1 MPKESNSLAYCTP
14 AGKPLERDSLR
25 FYNAT
30 PMRLI
35 LASHSPRRNE
45 LLRNAGFDFEV
56 CPSGIEEGQPG
67 SRELPEEFARRNA
80 RAKAL
85 RVAANSPPGS
95 LVLGADTVV
104 AIHGLVLGKPHGP
117 YDATRMLRLLSGHTH
132 QVITGICLARPPGE
146 IVALA
151 HETTFVTLS
160 ELTDEEIRGYVASHE
175 PYDKA
180 GAYAIQG
187 LASKFVRHISGCYFN
202 VVGLPV
208 PLLRDILKVLS
219 EPAADGENRPVD

>member
-1 MPKESNSLAYCTP
+1 MK
-14 AGKPLERDSLR
+14 
-25 FYNAT
+25 
-30 PMRLI
+30 LI
-35 LASHSPRRNE
+35 LASHSPRRKE

-56 CPSGIEEGQPG
+56 CPSGIDEGQPG
-67 SRELPEEFARRNA
+67 SGELPEEFARRNA

-85 RVAANSPPGS
+85 RVAASCPPGS

-117 YDATRMLRLLSGHTH
+117 YDATRMLRLLSGQTH
-132 QVITGICLARPPGE
+132 QVITGICLVRAPGE
-146 IVALA
+146 IAALA
-151 HETTFVTLS
+151 HETTFVTFGELS
-160 ELTDEEIRGYVASHE
+160 DEEIRGYVASHE

-187 LASKFVRHISGCYFN
+187 LASRFVTHISGCYSN
-202 VVGLPV
+202 VVGLPLS
-208 PLLRDILKVLS
+208 LLRDILKASS